1 MSESE
6 ETKKMLEKL
15 HELQESA
22 KENQPGENSFLQ
34 KEKDSITECHL
45 AQTKSEIEDIDADPK
60 LSEKEKEEYI
70 KELNE
75 EKAKISGLI

>member
-15 HELQESA
+15 HKQPV
-22 KENQPGENSFLQ
+22 QPGENSFLQ

-45 AQTKSEIEDIDADPK
+45 AQTKSEIEDINADPK

-70 KELNE
+70 KKLNE
-75 EKAKISGLI
+75 EKAKVSGLI